1 MCEKNN
7 VWFKWAY
14 YDYWYSSGL
23 WRRIQHDAKRRQNH
37 LRLRYAAA
45 CRYTARLA
53 SVYTGRAV
61 TGATLE
67 LNCVEIKSKNEG
79 TFVSTTREITQ
90 GSTLGPLL
98 FLLYINDLP
107 LNVLDPNI
115 VLFADDTNILIS
127 GDNLNIVQSRLNKV
141 MQEIE
146 T

>member
-1 MCEKNN
+1 MLNHKVLSKLKSYGIRGVANQ
-7 VWFKWAY
+7 WFKSY
-14 YDYWYSSGL
+14 LSH
-23 WRRIQHDAKRRQNH
+23 RKQ
-37 LRLRYAAA
+37 
-45 CRYTARLA
+45 
-53 SVYTGRAV
+53 
-61 TGATLE
+61 
-67 LNCVEIKSKNEG
+67 CVEIKSKNQG
-79 TFVSTTREITQ
+79 TFVSTTREIAHGVPQ

-115 VLFADDTNILIS
+115 VPFADDMNILIS